1 MAAEIP
7 HNSHNKYSNFVRPSS
22 PNEARFYTL
31 RQNINGAEA
40 KRIYLEEVNDVDDPE
55 PVTHEQRCE
64 KKTVK
69 RKRDLPV
76 GYDLSTLSDKDL
88 FIAAQNDDADILKLI
103 LDKSPEKINTL
114 DSYGWSLLMIA
125 CQANSV
131 KAVKELLSR
140 QDINTSV
147 RDKAGNSAQSLV
159 IKNKNLVLADLL
171 LAQKKSKSKET
182 LQQDQDQTKE
192 KPKEIFSCDIC
203 SKIYHDKHEHLSSTI
218 HNINASKGRKIAAH
232 FVIPSSN
239 KGYQLMLKEGWDRE
253 SGLGPD
259 GSGKRYPIRTVQKK
273 DRKGLGQ
280 EKNKPVITEIEKI
293 RKLTKKGRERESRYH
308 KRIEAKFRREFY

>member
-1 MAAEIP
+1 MAAEMP
-7 HNSHNKYSNFVRPSS
+7 HNKYTNFVRPSS
-22 PNEARFYTL
+22 PNEAKFYTL
-31 RQNINGAEA
+31 RQNLNGVEA
-40 KRIYLEEVNDVDDPE
+40 KRIYLEEVNDVGDPE
-55 PVTHEQRCE
+55 PVTQEERCD
-64 KKTVK
+64 KKIVK
-69 RKRDLPV
+69 RKRELPA

-88 FIAAQNDDADILKLI
+88 FNAAQNNDADILKLI
-103 LDKSPEKINTL
+103 LDKSPDKINTL

-125 CQANSV
+125 CQANSIE
-131 KAVKELLSR
+131 AVKELLSR

-171 LAQKKSKSKET
+171 LAHKKTKSIET
-182 LQQDQDQTKE
+182 LQQDQEQTKV
-192 KPKEIFSCDIC
+192 KLKETFSCDIC
-203 SKIYHDKHEHLSSTI
+203 NKTYSDKQEHLSSTI
-218 HNINASKGRKIAAH
+218 HNINASKGRTIPAH
-232 FVIPSSN
+232 YVIPSSN

-280 EKNKPVITEIEKI
+280 DKNKPIITEIEKI
-293 RKLTKKGRERESRYH
+293 KKLTKKGREREHRYQ
-308 KRIEAKFRREFY
+308 RRMEAKFRREFY